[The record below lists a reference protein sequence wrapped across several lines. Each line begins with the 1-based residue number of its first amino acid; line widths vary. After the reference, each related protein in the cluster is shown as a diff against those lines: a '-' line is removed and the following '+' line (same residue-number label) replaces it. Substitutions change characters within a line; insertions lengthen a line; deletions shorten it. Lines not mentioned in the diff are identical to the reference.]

1 MQEIEQAPVKEIAT
15 PLWRPEREI
24 EIIAGTPPGGG
35 LDRVAR
41 ALEATFQQHPLLE
54 KTAHVVNRPG
64 DGARL
69 AWTYVDHAARDP
81 HVLSISSPNLTS
93 DYLTGLAA
101 FNHDTYSPLAILLTE
116 YIAFAV
122 RSDSPL
128 RRGPDL
134 LDRLARDPGS
144 VTVALSTALGNPN
157 HVAFMKL
164 AQHAGADI
172 AAPPVHVFDSA
183 LDAVADVVHGHADVA
198 AVTAASLLPELR
210 AGNIRTL
217 AIASPEHIDG
227 AFANTP
233 TWLECGV
240 DCIAGAWRGVT
251 APAGIE
257 DSHRAFWEMTLR
269 RATETPT
276 WKAEL
281 ARNQWSPFYLD
292 GPALKRYLAAE
303 DKDIAARLNQLGLLR
318 AASR

>member
-1 MQEIEQAPVKEIAT
+1 MQRIVQEITTAT
-15 PLWRPEREI
+15 GWRPEREI
-24 EIIAGTPPGGG
+24 EIIAGTAPGGG

-41 ALEATFQQHPLLE
+41 ALERTFRQHPLLE
-54 KTAHVVNRPG
+54 RAVHVVNRPG

-69 AWTYVDHAARDP
+69 AWTFVDKYERDP

-93 DYLTGLAA
+93 DYLTGVAT
-101 FNHDTYSPLAILLTE
+101 FNHDSYSPLAILLTE

-128 RRGPDL
+128 HGGPDL
-134 LDRLARDPGS
+134 LDRLARHPHG

-172 AAPPVHVFDSA
+172 GAARIRVFDSA
-183 LDAVADVVHGHADVA
+183 LDAVADVVQGHADVA
-198 AVTAASLLPELR
+198 AVTAASVLPELR

-217 AIASPEHIDG
+217 AIASPDHIDG

-233 TWLECGV
+233 TWLEYGV
-240 DCIAGAWRGVT
+240 DCVAGAWRGVT

-257 DSHRAFWEMTLR
+257 DSHRAFWETTLR
-269 RATETPT
+269 SATETQAWT
-276 WKAEL
+276 AEL
-281 ARNQWSPFYLD
+281 AKNQWSPFYLD
-292 GPALKRYLAAE
+292 GPALKRYLAEE
-303 DKDIAARLNQLGLLR
+303 DKDIAARLKKLGLLR
-318 AASR
+318 ATAQ